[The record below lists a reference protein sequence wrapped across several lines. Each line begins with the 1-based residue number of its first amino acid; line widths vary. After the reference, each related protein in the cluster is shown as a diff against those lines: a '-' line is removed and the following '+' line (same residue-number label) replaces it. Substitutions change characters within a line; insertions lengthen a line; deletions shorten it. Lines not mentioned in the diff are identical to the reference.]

1 MGKTNLE
8 MLLWGMEHI
17 AKNHGF
23 ECDLDYEENGNV
35 CIVGGCNV
43 PTLADVKMLC
53 EDVGIE
59 PEYID
64 ACDCGIDVWLPLLWW
79 NGKANEPYVKGMEM
93 WRRKMT
99 P

>member
-1 MGKTNLE
+1 MEKTNLE

-17 AKNHGF
+17 AKNHGL
-23 ECDLDYEENGNV
+23 ECNLDYEKEGEV
-35 CIVGGCNV
+35 CIYGSCNV

-59 PEYID
+59 PEAID
-64 ACDCGIDVWLPLLWW
+64 ACECGIDVWLPLLWW
-79 NGKANEPYVKGMEM
+79 KFKANEPYVKGMEM

>member
-1 MGKTNLE
+1 MEKTNLE

-35 CIVGGCNV
+35 CIFGGCNV
-43 PTLADVKMLC
+43 PTLADVEFLC
-53 EDVGIE
+53 EDVGIGRYCIE
-59 PEYID
+59 S
-64 ACDCGIDVWLPLLWW
+64 CDCGIDVNFTWW
-79 NGKANEPYVKGMEM
+79 WYHNVAKEPYEKGLEM